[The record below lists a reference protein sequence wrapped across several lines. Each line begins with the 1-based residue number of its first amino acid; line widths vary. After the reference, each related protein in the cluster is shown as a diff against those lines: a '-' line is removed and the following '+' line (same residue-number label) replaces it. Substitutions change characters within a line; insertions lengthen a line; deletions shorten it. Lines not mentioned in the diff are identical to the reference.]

1 MNLLAVG
8 VATVAAFVASS
19 TYYSVLSFAP
29 AEGGTERPPAW
40 KVLVELLR
48 SGVVT
53 VAFALAL
60 GELGITGVGAVLLFA
75 LVVWLAFPVA
85 ILSGSIIW
93 ENVPFRTAAL
103 HAGDWL
109 CKSVL
114 LALIVGLWR

>member
-8 VATVAAFVASS
+8 VGTVAALVASS
-19 TYYSVLSFAP
+19 TYYSVLAFTP

-60 GELGITGVGAVLLFA
+60 GELGITGVGGVLLFA

-109 CKSVL
+109 MKSVL

>member
-8 VATVAAFVASS
+8 VATIAAFVASS
-19 TYYSVLSFAP
+19 TYYSVLSPDRA
-29 AEGGTERPPAW
+29 GERPPAW

-53 VAFALAL
+53 VAFALAF
-60 GELGITGVGAVLLFA
+60 GELGITGVGGVLVFA

-85 ILSGSIIW
+85 ILSGSIVW
-93 ENVPFRTAAL
+93 EGVPFRTAAL

-109 CKSVL
+109 VKAVL
-114 LALIVGLWR
+114 LALVVGLWR

>member
-8 VATVAAFVASS
+8 VGTVAAFVASS
-19 TYYSVLSFAP
+19 TYYNVLAFTP

-60 GELGITGVGAVLLFA
+60 SELGITGVGGVLLFA

-109 CKSVL
+109 MKSVL